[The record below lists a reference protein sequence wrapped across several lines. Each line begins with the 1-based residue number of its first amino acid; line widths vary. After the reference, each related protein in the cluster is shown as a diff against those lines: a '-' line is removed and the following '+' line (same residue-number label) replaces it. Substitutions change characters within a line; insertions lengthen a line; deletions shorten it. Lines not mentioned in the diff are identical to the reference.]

1 VQKRLDNFDRFNED
15 FVQTYM
21 EDRRLKNVPIKNK
34 ELQEEAPLE
43 EFISDKNIDEFSKVE
58 RLSKRLARMG
68 VCSRR

>member
-1 VQKRLDNFDRFNED
+1 MQKRLDNFDRFNED